1 VDKGLKKGLIGLGT
15 FLLAVVLIVLGLT
28 INLDT
33 IKSWVSN
40 TRIIVSSTTR
50 GLQTEYLAGEV
61 LRLSLDGI
69 QSPRVVW
76 VFDENQ
82 IVLGG
87 VEAQYAFT
95 YDPKAPSG
103 QAVDHRIDAFY
114 KTGDRYRPASV
125 LLRTR
130 NDNFQASI
138 GVKGS
143 DIVVTA
149 PTELGADWALTGAS
163 LTLFSDGQ
171 FTKRAQFMRT
181 IPKSGNDSGQ
191 GERPDH
197 SFILTG
203 KETQE
208 AFGWAK
214 TTDLSLGLSTDRRAW
229 TQYEFRNKTTGATLA
244 IAKPIY
250 VAPHDPKE

>member
-1 VDKGLKKGLIGLGT
+1 MDDSLKKV
-15 FLLAVVLIVLGLT
+15 LLKLAAFVVAVLIIILGLT
-28 INLDT
+28 INFDT
-33 IKSWVSN
+33 IKSWVSD
-40 TRIIVSSTTR
+40 TRIIVSSKTR
-50 GLQTEYLAGEV
+50 GVQTEYLAGEV
-61 LRLSLDGI
+61 LRLSVDGI

-82 IVLGG
+82 TVLGG

-130 NDNFQASI
+130 NDNFKASL
-138 GVKGS
+138 GVRGS
-143 DIVVTA
+143 DVVVTA
-149 PTELGADWALTGAS
+149 PTEWGADWALTGAS

-171 FTKRAQFMRT
+171 FTKRAQFTRT
-181 IPKSGNDSGQ
+181 IPRSGDDAGQ
-191 GERPDH
+191 GETPNH

-214 TTDLSLGLSTDRRAW
+214 TTDLSSGLSTDRRAW
-229 TQYEFRNKTTGATLA
+229 TQYEFRNKTTGASLA
-244 IAKPIY
+244 IAKPLY
-250 VAPHDPKE
+250 TAPQNPKE